1 MKETKRQQVNFL
13 GPMLLIFVGCVL
25 LLNVLGIVDWGV
37 WWSILQLWPVFL
49 IAAGLELLIGRRSR
63 VGSLFVALLVM
74 LILVGGLL
82 LTTASIGT
90 GGLDSR
96 QIRQPRD
103 DATQA
108 EIAIDPVLGVLRLDA
123 LPESGDLVRGEILLN
138 RDEEI
143 VEEFTNQG
151 GRANYRLKSEGELWT
166 PFSFG
171 DSHRVWD
178 LGLSPGARLTLRP
191 TIAVGQ
197 SELDLTGLDLSE
209 LNANMA
215 LGWTKVTLPAE
226 GRFQANVSGAM
237 GGITLIIP
245 EGMAVRLNAGTA
257 MVLRQVPAD
266 FQQQDNVF
274 TSPGYASADNRV
286 DLEVGLA
293 MGVLDVHYA
302 DQ

>member
-25 LLNVLGIVDWGV
+25 LLNVLGIIDWSI
-37 WWSILQLWPVFL
+37 WWSILQLWPIFL

-63 VGSLFVALLVM
+63 AGSLFVALLVM
-74 LILVGGLL
+74 VILVGALL
-82 LTTASIGT
+82 LTTAGSGT
-90 GGLDSR
+90 GGLASQ

-108 EIAIDPVLGVLRLDA
+108 EIAIDPGLGVLRLDA
-123 LPESGDLVRGEILLN
+123 LPESADLIRGEILLN
-138 RDEEI
+138 WDEEI
-143 VEEFTNQG
+143 REEF
-151 GRANYRLKSEGELWT
+151 ASEGGQASYSLTTTGEAWE
-166 PFSFG
+166 PFRFWN
-171 DSHRVWD
+171 SHRVWD
-178 LGLSPGARLTLRP
+178 LGLSPGARLALRP
-191 TIAVGQ
+191 DIVVGQ
-197 SELDLTGLDLSE
+197 NEIDLTGLDLSD

-226 GRFQANVSGAM
+226 GRFQAKVSGAM
-237 GGITLIIP
+237 GGITIIIP

-274 TSPGYASADNRV
+274 TSPGYASADDRV

-293 MGVLDVHYA
+293 MGVLDVRYA